1 MTTDLIRTDAT
12 GLAEL
17 ISTGKASSVEVVQ
30 AHLDRIEATN
40 PNINAIVRARCSRC
54 PGQKRSGTR
63 HDSTV
68 ELTYFRSPDGAIYA
82 KLGSPW
88 RGFNELLSDAITPLP
103 PIGSDETSLSTYWI
117 DRATRELLQRR
128 ETGDDGPVQS
138 GNATTLILSG
148 STVIATSDYELFD
161 DESMSVD
168 DFLDILNQW
177 RGEVIAVRDSEHP
190 QIPETYRRN
199 PYPS

>member
-1 MTTDLIRTDAT
+1 M
-12 GLAEL
+12 
-17 ISTGKASSVEVVQ
+17 
-30 AHLDRIEATN
+30 
-40 PNINAIVRARCSRC
+40 
-54 PGQKRSGTR
+54 
-63 HDSTV
+63 
-68 ELTYFRSPDGAIYA
+68 YFRSSDGAVYA
-82 KLGSPW
+82 KLGRTW

-103 PIGSDETSLSTYWI
+103 PIGSNETSLSTYWI
-117 DRATRELLQRR
+117 DRATREVLRRR

-138 GNATTLILSG
+138 GNATTLMLSG
-148 STVIATSDYELFD
+148 SMVIATSDYELFD

-168 DFLDILNQW
+168 EFLDILNQW